1 MTPAETQRSPVKDIE
16 RAEQTAEREIYEE
29 PNFKGTALRYLGDY
43 FTNLA
48 RGQRKNERKN
58 YLDLYKGAQ
67 KFREEALAKGLKED
81 SAEFIELQ
89 NKYQQE
95 VAAMDWDYTPEEIEK
110 AFNAVYGNKIMKP
123 VEELIE
129 EGSKQRISMDEEA
142 RLIGAKA
149 APNKPAIE
157 QASLGRNLYMS
168 AKVSDE
174 LINKLLPN
182 MSAKEREDALSLGYR
197 DAMQMM
203 TLARFDQFLNETGGI
218 ATPETIQAFKTDQVA
233 RLRMAGFPGAA
244 AQKFVDNTMA
254 IWEGAINTAGN
265 DKEAQAKYTKN
276 VKDAWENL
284 TYMKMLSM
292 PIQLKTKGLDGK
304 DKVVKTNLG
313 AIYMSVGGNLAS
325 PAGQQLLGDY
335 PEIMEQIA
343 AYPEL
348 MDFSL
353 LPDDVQNMILTVGG
367 NARLKSAFAEG
378 SVGSKNIDK
387 LAQKGANMYYEAEK
401 SMTRDEMK
409 QNAAVNTAANAYV
422 GSHANV
428 DTKDFTDIDTQIQ
441 GMEFAQAADAAGVGY
456 DKFLQNIGAVLIDKE
471 GNPQYIVAYDGKI
484 RDASRDGSLVE
495 WLDNDSVD
503 ARNYVFPAARQAVST
518 AADLVGWNDAIDI
531 WNLKQ
536 IQTSH
541 AFAKLPRNKVT
552 NEFMDGSTPLTM
564 TQARKALDAFY
575 DKQFE
580 KRLNI
585 YEDLSGGS
593 EARIGSLEENRT
605 EGIKDPN
612 YRIQTP
618 VANATIAA
626 VDQRTGG
633 MVFNTTAG
641 KNVTAPVEGRITD
654 ISQKD
659 GTGNNSISIATNDG
673 EVWTITGTKM
683 DTSKVNVGDTVEKKQ
698 VIGKTGGKAVGIT
711 VRDLDGMMVDPRKKF
726 YVLEGKTKEE
736 YDSETAS
743 MYGEEPRRSL

>member
-16 RAEQTAEREIYEE
+16 KAEYTAEREVFEE
-29 PNFKGTALRYLGDY
+29 PNYKGKAIGYLKDFFDSWG
-43 FTNLA
+43 
-48 RGQRKNERKN
+48 RGNGSGSQKKN
-58 YLDLYKGAQ
+58 YLDLYKQAQ
-67 KFREEALAKGLKED
+67 KFREEAMAKGLKAD

-95 VAAMDWDYTPEEIEK
+95 AAAMDWNYTPGEIEDTFK
-110 AFNAVYGNKIMKP
+110 QVYGDKLMKP
-123 VEELIE
+123 VEQLIE
-129 EGSKQRISMDEEA
+129 EGAKQRISMDEEA

-149 APNKPAIE
+149 APDKPAIE
-157 QASLGRNLYMS
+157 QASLGRAMYMS
-168 AKVSDE
+168 QRVSDTLLNE
-174 LINKLLPN
+174 LLPD
-182 MSAKEREDALSLGYR
+182 MSAKEREEALSLTYR
-197 DAMQMM
+197 DAMQMV
-203 TLARFDQFLNETGGI
+203 TLSAFDQFLNKTGGV
-218 ATPETIQAFKTDQVA
+218 ATPETVQAFKTDWTA
-233 RLRMAGFPGAA
+233 RLRMSGFPGAA

-276 VKDAWENL
+276 VKDAWQDMS
-284 TYMKMLSM
+284 YMKMLSI
-292 PIQLKTKGLDGK
+292 PIQLKTKGADGK
-304 DKVVKTNLG
+304 DKVIKTNLG

-325 PAGQQLLGDY
+325 PAGQQVLGDY
-335 PEIMEQIA
+335 PEIVEQLA
-343 AYPEL
+343 TSTEL
-348 MDFSL
+348 MDFSV

-387 LAQKGANMYYEAEK
+387 LAQKGAKMYYDAEK
-401 SMTRDEMK
+401 SMSREEMK

-441 GMEFAQAADAAGVGY
+441 GMEFAQAADTAGQGY
-456 DKFLQNIGAVLIDKE
+456 NKFLQGIGAVLIDKE
-471 GNPQYIVAYDGKI
+471 GNPHYITAYKGKL
-484 RDASRDGSLVE
+484 RDASQDGSLVE

-503 ARNYVFPAARQAVST
+503 ARNYVFPAARQAVAT
-518 AADLVGWNDAIDI
+518 AADLIGWNEAIDI

-536 IQTSH
+536 IQNSS
-541 AFAKLPRNKVT
+541 AFAKLAQNRVT
-552 NEFMDGSTPLTM
+552 GEFSDGSVPLTM
-564 TQARKALDAFY
+564 AQSRRALEAFY
-575 DKQFE
+575 DRTYE
-580 KRLNI
+580 KRLPI
-585 YEDLSGGS
+585 YEDISGGS
-593 EARIGSLEENRT
+593 EAGIQSQEGTRS
-605 EGIKDPN
+605 EGIYDPS

-641 KNVTAPVEGRITD
+641 KNVTAPVPGRVTD
-654 ISQKD
+654 ISEKE
-659 GTGNNSISIATNDG
+659 GTGNNSVSITTDAG
-673 EVWTITGTKM
+673 EIWTITGTKM

-736 YDSETAS
+736 YDAETAAI
-743 MYGEEPRRSL
+743 